1 MTVFYLSI
9 NSIIFIVL
17 FLVQSFCQEQRT
29 SEKGELS
36 FNFLRSKT
44 EDELGDGSCMKESFS
59 QLNATCAKLDDK
71 TLNYLAMKFTVCH
84 FKTLKR
90 NFPEQC
96 NNVLPSLES
105 VAECTK
111 ELSEESFTIYTQFYT
126 HTLASCYFLESK
138 LWQERTER
146 TVDKLGH
153 VAHTSANLI
162 EQSLVNSDL
171 LIKGQTELHVKASE
185 LSDKHDGLHD
195 KMDIDHQK
203 MDELTQDIS
212 KYYNM
217 VYDTLS
223 VISNS
228 SVRLEQMLSLV
239 LGESQQ
245 LSSFLFYFT
254 LTLMTFLL
262 TMPSR
267 TNAARLKMLSFIV
280 LHFILERLSFSV
292 VSYFGSDYLSLFLTI
307 ICYTRFFTVLLSL
320 FLLVHTGYNYKD
332 YETLLSSINTK
343 LDEER
348 SENRKFRE
356 TIQNEIKVNNTTLH
370 DKFDRITRPLVSQ
383 EDEQLIPRP
392 RSSIHRARRRLEDS
406 FDKQDH
412 VTDYSTP
419 CFVNSFSEGGSSA
432 YNSSMFT
439 PVAIL
444 DYDSGVDDC
453 SISRRELQRTIH
465 KLDVSTAGSSPA
477 STPLT
482 DSNKRYF
489 LRSQHK

>member
-17 FLVQSFCQEQRT
+17 FLVQLFCHEQKAFEDEE
-29 SEKGELS
+29 SS
-36 FNFLRSKT
+36 FNFLQSLT
-44 EDELGDGSCMKESFS
+44 EDDGSCMEESFS

-71 TLNYLAMKFTVCH
+71 MLNYLAVIFTVCH

-96 NNVLPSLES
+96 NNVLPSHES
-105 VAECTK
+105 VVECTK
-111 ELSEESFTIYTQFYT
+111 ELSEGSFTIYTQFYT
-126 HTLASCYFLESK
+126 HILASCCFLESK

-146 TVDKLGH
+146 TVDKLGQ
-153 VAHTSANLI
+153 VSHTSANLI
-162 EQSLVNSDL
+162 EQSLVNSNL

-195 KMDIDHQK
+195 KMDTNHQK

-254 LTLMTFLL
+254 LTLITFLL

-320 FLLVHTGYNYKD
+320 FLLVHTGYNYMD
-332 YETLLSSINTK
+332 YETLFSSINTK

-356 TIQNEIKVNNTTLH
+356 TIQNEIKVINTTLH

-383 EDEQLIPRP
+383 EDEELISRP
-392 RSSIHRARRRLEDS
+392 HRVRRRL
-406 FDKQDH
+406 
-412 VTDYSTP
+412 V
-419 CFVNSFSEGGSSA
+419 
-432 YNSSMFT
+432 
-439 PVAIL
+439 
-444 DYDSGVDDC
+444 VDDC
-453 SISRRELQRTIH
+453 SSRKELQPSVH

-477 STPLT
+477 STPPRSSRPIIT
-482 DSNKRYF
+482 SNRYF
-489 LRSQHK
+489 LRSQIK